1 MIKWETTAR
10 GLPVGYF
17 TDRLETVCSIQ
28 KSALTG
34 DQCIWLGIDQ
44 PRGAR
49 MHLTRQM
56 AEHVAQALLK
66 FAKTGESTDKPPPK
80 LAVVPTIIPES
91 AKLEE

>member
-1 MIKWETTAR
+1 MINWETTAK

-34 DQCIWLGIDQ
+34 EHCVWLGIDR

-56 AEHVAQALLK
+56 AEEVAKALLK
-66 FAKTGESTDKPPPK
+66 FAKTGELTDKPPAK
-80 LAVVPTIIPES
+80 LSVVPAIMQES